1 MPLPRNYN
9 LSCLYQPD
17 KINAFVL
24 IHELRNL
31 FNTKNN
37 REIGFSFC
45 YECGARNKW
54 TSPWAIESQIFAFRG
69 SDPPLR
75 LCGEFGHEVVGN
87 LHFLDFFL
95 DFFTEFKTYHLS
107 YSVHKS
113 SGDRLEKLDR
123 VEGFF
128 KDAIVNWNSF
138 QEAYKDA
145 YPSEGHMINWLFLTN

>member
-1 MPLPRNYN
+1 M
-9 LSCLYQPD
+9 
-17 KINAFVL
+17 
-24 IHELRNL
+24 
-31 FNTKNN
+31 
-37 REIGFSFC
+37 
-45 YECGARNKW
+45 
-54 TSPWAIESQIFAFRG
+54 
-69 SDPPLR
+69 
-75 LCGEFGHEVVGN
+75 VGN

-145 YPSEGHMINWLFLTN
+145 YPSEGHMIN